1 MTFLRT
7 IGLALAGILVAVGLS
22 ILGRDGRAAKRAE
35 TREQEYLAEASGKS
49 LKKAVKEEA
58 KAKAAKLRAKETAK
72 RTKEILDRRGEND
85 PDMAKLLAAYNRPKR
100 VRK

>member
-1 MTFLRT
+1 VNWLRN
-7 IGLALAGILVAVGLS
+7 IGMAIAGILVAVGLS
-22 ILGRDGRAAKRAE
+22 MLGRDGRAAKRAE
-35 TREQEYLAEASGKS
+35 KREQEYLVNASDKS

-72 RTKEILDRRGEND
+72 RTKEVLDRRGESD
-85 PDMAKLLAAYNRPKR
+85 PDMAQLLAAYNKPKR